1 MFELNMAIVEISLIQ
16 YIFSKIY
23 VTVVRSNKDFLIFN
37 FFYLKSILMHQENQ
51 KLILKNQLFPDKC

>member
-37 FFYLKSILMHQENQ
+37 FFT
-51 KLILKNQLFPDKC
+51 